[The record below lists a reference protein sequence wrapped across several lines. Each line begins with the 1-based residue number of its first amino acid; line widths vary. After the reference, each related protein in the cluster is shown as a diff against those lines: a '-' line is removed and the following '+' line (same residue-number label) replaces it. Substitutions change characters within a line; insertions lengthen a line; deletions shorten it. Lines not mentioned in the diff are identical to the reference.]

1 MMIETIGKNYY
12 YDNNISKENR
22 MLMVFFALIGIAD
35 ADILYSL
42 FQIDSYHHPY
52 ESVFFEALLVFSI
65 VTILIM
71 FFEIL
76 KNIISSPVKPATLY
90 VMGVLLIIVTFKVQI
105 WLLDNGFRI
114 IQRQNLMNQLFGL

>member
-1 MMIETIGKNYY
+1 ME
-12 YDNNISKENR
+12 
-22 MLMVFFALIGIAD
+22 
-35 ADILYSL
+35 
-42 FQIDSYHHPY
+42 IDSYHHPY